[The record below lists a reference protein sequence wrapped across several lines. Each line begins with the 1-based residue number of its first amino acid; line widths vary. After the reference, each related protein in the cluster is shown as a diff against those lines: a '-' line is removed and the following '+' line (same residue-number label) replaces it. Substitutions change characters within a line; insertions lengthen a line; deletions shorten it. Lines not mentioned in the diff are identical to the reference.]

1 MFFGPFMAISSH
13 FSSHCALIFSW
24 LVCGVFLFVCLWMK
38 GAVNGFSLLKLPLW
52 LMCS

>member
-24 LVCGVFLFVCLWMK
+24 LGIYIFFRYFL
-38 GAVNGFSLLKLPLW
+38 GGGEEGIITW
-52 LMCS
+52 L

>member
-24 LVCGVFLFVCLWMK
+24 LVCGFLVFFVFLFFGGGGGEDYYM
-38 GAVNGFSLLKLPLW
+38 AVDER
-52 LMCS
+52 CC